1 MMNEFKR
8 VGELVS
14 LESYAE
20 SKLRKA
26 HGKFVCPFCGSGGH
40 DSANSDSAF
49 CINPRN
55 KRKFRCFSCGANGDV
70 FDLCA
75 QVEGIDPGN
84 KIAQINAVKQWL
96 GETPKASSNR
106 NPSSLPPNTPKAPSG
121 TAEGKRRALGY
132 IRACQSHIAECA
144 SYLEERGI
152 PLTFAMDHGIGY
164 DPRKSMLIIPYPDT
178 SYYIGR
184 STAPNARIRHLKPK
198 SYDVGPEPIFNEKT
212 LEADYVIVTE
222 GAIDCLSVEKLGLNA
237 VAIGG
242 ASNWQRL
249 ASLLKER
256 ESKPAVLILF
266 DRDTT
271 GITSSRAFANSLAKA
286 GIRSSIPS
294 PPKQLKGKDPND
306 WLRADERMLASFLKS
321 EIKSLLGGCHEV

>member
-40 DSANSDSAF
+40 DSVNSDSAF

-55 KRKFRCFSCGANGDV
+55 KRKFRCFSCGANGDI

-84 KIAQINAVKQWL
+84 KIAQINAVKRWL
-96 GETPKASSNR
+96 GETPEAFCDRNSSN
-106 NPSSLPPNTPKAPSG
+106 LPLNTPKVPSG
-121 TAEGKRRALGY
+121 TVEGKRHALGY
-132 IRACQSHIAECA
+132 IRACQSHIADCA
-144 SYLEERGI
+144 CYLEERGI
-152 PLTFAMDHGIGY
+152 PLTFAMDHGLGY
-164 DPRKSMLIIPYPDT
+164 DPRKRMLIIPYPYT

-184 STAPNARIRHLKPK
+184 SMTPNARIRHLKPK
-198 SYDVGPEPIFNEKT
+198 SCDVGPEPIFNEKA
-212 LEADYVIVTE
+212 LKSDYVIVTE
-222 GAIDCLSVEKLGLNA
+222 GAIDCLSIEKLGLNA

-249 ASLLKER
+249 TNLLKER

-294 PPKQLKGKDPND
+294 PPSQLKGKDPND
-306 WLRADERMLASFLKS
+306 WLCDDECMLASFLRS
-321 EIKSLLGGCHEV
+321 EVKSLLGGGHEI